1 MVFAWLTVGRMLVD
15 PSSLAPRYRSALF
28 KLGVDVVRVSLRE
41 IRALRMISVG
51 AVESVC
57 NATVLGGWEAAH
69 PRRPSF
75 LWQNCGRTVEAVV
88 VARAGVGSEGL
99 TVVGT
104 AGERVVASPCA
115 HQNYRVGEDARGTGS
130 FRNSIQAQGMLFL
143 HTRMMSTMCS
153 QCPVRKG

>member
-1 MVFAWLTVGRMLVD
+1 MLVD
-15 PSSLAPRYRSALF
+15 PSSLAPRCRSALF
-28 KLGVDVVRVSLRE
+28 KLGVDVVRVSLCG

-57 NATVLGGWEAAH
+57 NATVLGGCEAAH
-69 PRRPSF
+69 SAAQLSVAE
-75 LWQNCGRTVEAVV
+75 LWRLLFV

-99 TVVGT
+99 TVAGT

-130 FRNSIQAQGMLFL
+130 FRNSIQAQGILFL
-143 HTRMMSTMCS
+143 HPRAMSTMCS